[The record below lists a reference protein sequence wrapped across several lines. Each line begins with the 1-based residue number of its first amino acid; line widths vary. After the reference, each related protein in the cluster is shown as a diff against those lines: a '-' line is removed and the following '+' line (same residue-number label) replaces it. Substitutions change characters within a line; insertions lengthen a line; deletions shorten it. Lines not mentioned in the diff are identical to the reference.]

1 MRSDTAIL
9 RSSWAF
15 FLLLLLTV
23 FSACPSEQVEDE
35 GARER
40 WARRFLPF
48 NKQWLPES
56 TISRKPPK
64 APMMVI
70 WELSAYSPG
79 TEPTPEQREAAKEL
93 IRACERAARE
103 NGWFDF
109 QKGLS
114 DGFTLMRSDRRHF
127 HNQEYLFDDR
137 IVDPEHPEF
146 LMYYQ
151 TPQGR
156 KLVGF
161 MFYVRQLED
170 RGPQVAGPLTV
181 WHYHIWSKLNCLR
194 DGIMPIALPDQFGK
208 CPRGGT
214 PTYRSPEMMHV
225 WLIDHPGGPF
235 ATSMWLNADLV
246 QALVAKREAAD
257 AQPSAETR

>member
-1 MRSDTAIL
+1 MRTDTAIL

-15 FLLLLLTV
+15 FLLLLLAV
-23 FSACPSEQVEDE
+23 FAACPSEPVEDE
-35 GARER
+35 AARER

-48 NKQWLPES
+48 KKQWQPES
-56 TISRKPPK
+56 TIPRKPPK
-64 APMMVI
+64 APMMAI
-70 WELSAYSPG
+70 WELSAYAPG
-79 TEPTPEQREAAKEL
+79 TEPTPEQREAAEEL

-109 QKGLS
+109 QKGLA
-114 DGFTLMRSDRRHF
+114 DGFTLMLNDRRHF

-137 IVDPEHPEF
+137 ILDPEHPEF

-170 RGPQVAGPLTV
+170 RGPQVAGPLSV
-181 WHYHIWSKLNCLR
+181 WHYHIWSQLNCLR
-194 DGIMPIALPDQFGK
+194 DGIMPVGPADKSGR
-208 CPRGGT
+208 CPRQARA
-214 PTYRSPEMMHV
+214 TYRSPEMMHV
-225 WLIDHPGGPF
+225 WLIDHPAGRF

-246 QALVAKREAAD
+246 QTLVAKREAAD
-257 AQPSAETR
+257 AQPSVETR